1 MAVVVVVM
9 VLVLAHHSPEFI
21 PRKVSIIVG
30 IGHSHGFFC
39 GNLVI
44 VAVMVI
50 MAVIIVAVMVIVSV
64 FIVVIVSVFVVV
76 IVFAMVMAS
85 MSAAHLEY
93 GNVERF
99 QRTLFEFKD
108 ILALF

>member
-1 MAVVVVVM
+1 
-9 VLVLAHHSPEFI
+9 
-21 PRKVSIIVG
+21 
-30 IGHSHGFFC
+30 
-39 GNLVI
+39 
-44 VAVMVI
+44 
-50 MAVIIVAVMVIVSV
+50 MAVIIVAVVAVVAVVVVSFHPCV
-64 FIVVIVSVFVVV
+64 PCRFTFFFSRVVGVGVVCHVVADGSFFLGVV